1 MLETVLSSVGDI
13 SQPGTATKTPAFAM
27 SGLVAMLGETT
38 FQR

>member
-1 MLETVLSSVGDI
+1 MIQTVLGSVGEI
-13 SQPGTATKTPAFAM
+13 SNPGTATKTPAFAM